1 LCIAYRI
8 NFSFKNI
15 FVKIKNKK
23 REFIMTQSDTEEAT
37 KKTIL
42 EIVAEREQKRHDWIE
57 NYLDRNLNSYT
68 KKTTNS

>member
-1 LCIAYRI
+1 M
-8 NFSFKNI
+8 

-42 EIVAEREQKRHDWIE
+42 EIVAEREQKRRDWIE

>member
-1 LCIAYRI
+1 
-8 NFSFKNI
+8 
-15 FVKIKNKK
+15 
-23 REFIMTQSDTEEAT
+23 MTQSDTEEAT

>member
-1 LCIAYRI
+1 
-8 NFSFKNI
+8 
-15 FVKIKNKK
+15 
-23 REFIMTQSDTEEAT
+23 MTQSDTEEAT

-42 EIVAEREQKRHDWIE
+42 EIVAEREQKRRDWIE

>member
-1 LCIAYRI
+1 M
-8 NFSFKNI
+8 

-42 EIVAEREQKRHDWIE
+42 EIVAEREQKRRDWIE
-57 NYLDRNLNSYT
+57 NYLDRNLTSYT